1 MTTDPL
7 STALHEITQTK
18 QLLELLIT
26 SSESFDYPRA
36 KLALKELDRKVRQL
50 GKLQHQWQNQRFPT
64 ADPKIHVLDFTKA
77 SASAQS

>member
-1 MTTDPL
+1 MTPDPL

-36 KLALKELDRKVRQL
+36 KLALKELNRKVRQL
-50 GKLQHQWQNQRFPT
+50 GKLQHQLRSQRFP
-64 ADPKIHVLDFTKA
+64 APDPKIHVLDFAKP
-77 SASAQS
+77 SAAARV